1 MVTCRQSDMGVGTT
15 SADAKGVKMDGG
27 HESRKKKSSKKEKQV
42 DDSKRTAL
50 QQAGFEDDLVTDLKP
65 ETKKRR
71 RKKVVGAEDGCEA
84 DSSKLQVDAKV
95 CTKEERTDRERYSS
109 TSTFCI

>member
-15 SADAKGVKMDGG
+15 SADAKGVKIDEG

-42 DDSKRTAL
+42 DDRERTAL

-65 ETKKRR
+65 ETKKRK
-71 RKKVVGAEDGCEA
+71 RKKVVGVEDGCEA

-95 CTKEERTDRERYSS
+95 CTKEERTDRERYS
-109 TSTFCI
+109 